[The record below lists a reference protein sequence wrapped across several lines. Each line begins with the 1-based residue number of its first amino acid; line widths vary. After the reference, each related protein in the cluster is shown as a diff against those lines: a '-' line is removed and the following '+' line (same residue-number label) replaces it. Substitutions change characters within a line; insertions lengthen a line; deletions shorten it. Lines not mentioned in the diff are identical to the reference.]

1 MSRLSG
7 KVAVV
12 TGGALGIGRATS
24 LRLTQE
30 GASVLIADVNTEEAA
45 KTIALITDEGGSA
58 SAMLADVSVA
68 SDIEAMIDRAV
79 SEFGRLDILV
89 NNAFAAPRAGG
100 ERIEDVTEAQFDA
113 GMGLLVKAHFLATKH
128 AAPTCAQSAVAA
140 SSTYRRCMDCW
151 ALRERWSM
159 RPASTR

>member
-24 LRLTQE
+24 LRLTEE

-58 SAMLADVSVA
+58 SAIRADVS
-68 SDIEAMIDRAV
+68 I
-79 SEFGRLDILV
+79 
-89 NNAFAAPRAGG
+89 
-100 ERIEDVTEAQFDA
+100 
-113 GMGLLVKAHFLATKH
+113 
-128 AAPTCAQSAVAA
+128 
-140 SSTYRRCMDCW
+140 
-151 ALRERWSM
+151 
-159 RPASTR
+159 